1 MAPLAEVMKSGVPP
15 TPRKARTGL
24 LTPPGMTCFARSK
37 RVVDRVWFLFI
48 VEILRRSA
56 GLCDDESALHN
67 THYKT
72 NAKWFFKEAN
82 LNPELSQLISLQD
95 VDVEI
100 KRLKAEIDSLPARRE
115 QLESQFAA
123 ENKEFLELKQQADDA
138 QSKRRSLED
147 ELNAEQAKL
156 EKFKTDL
163 MKATNE
169 REYST
174 AVREIDV
181 AKKAISALETDV
193 LKLMEQIEKSDAQI
207 KERSPEIEA
216 KRVELNRQLAEY
228 GALAQTDQA
237 KLEQLIAERTP
248 MVETLS
254 PDTRST
260 YERMSKIK
268 SGLALAEARD
278 YSCLACRMKIR
289 PQVFNDIRRGETLI
303 TCENCGRILF
313 YRE

>member
-1 MAPLAEVMKSGVPP
+1 
-15 TPRKARTGL
+15 
-24 LTPPGMTCFARSK
+24 
-37 RVVDRVWFLFI
+37 
-48 VEILRRSA
+48 
-56 GLCDDESALHN
+56 
-67 THYKT
+67 
-72 NAKWFFKEAN
+72 

-115 QLESQFAA
+115 QLESLFAA
-123 ENKEFLELKQQADDA
+123 ENSEFLELKRQSDDA
-138 QSKRRSLED
+138 QTRKRTLEE
-147 ELNAEQAKL
+147 ELNAEQQKL
-156 EKFKTDL
+156 DKFKSDL

-193 LKLMEQIEKSDAQI
+193 LKLMEQIEKLDAQVA
-207 KERSPEIEA
+207 ERQPEIEA
-216 KRVELNRQLAEY
+216 KRVTLDGQLAEY
-228 GALAQTDQA
+228 EALAKTDREKLA
-237 KLEQLIAERTP
+237 KLTAERTP
-248 MVETLS
+248 MIGTLS
-254 PDTRST
+254 PDTRAT

-268 SGLALAEARD
+268 SGLALSEAVD
-278 YSCLACRMKIR
+278 YKCLACRMTIR

-313 YRE
+313 FRG

>member
-1 MAPLAEVMKSGVPP
+1 M
-15 TPRKARTGL
+15 
-24 LTPPGMTCFARSK
+24 
-37 RVVDRVWFLFI
+37 
-48 VEILRRSA
+48 
-56 GLCDDESALHN
+56 
-67 THYKT
+67 
-72 NAKWFFKEAN
+72 
-82 LNPELSQLISLQD
+82 NPELSQLISLQD

-138 QSKRRSLED
+138 HSRRRNLEE
-147 ELNAEQAKL
+147 ELNSEQEKL

-181 AKKAISALETDV
+181 AKKAISALETDI
-193 LKLMEQIEKSDAQI
+193 LKLMEQIEKLDGQT

-216 KRVELNRQLAEY
+216 KRVALDHQLAEY
-228 GALAQTDQA
+228 QSLAKTDQK
-237 KLEQLIAERTP
+237 KLTKLLAERAP
-248 MVETLS
+248 LLETLS
-254 PDTRST
+254 GETRST

-268 SGLALAEARD
+268 SGLALSEAIN
-278 YSCLACRMKIR
+278 YKCLACRMTIR

-313 YRE
+313 FRG

>member
-1 MAPLAEVMKSGVPP
+1 M
-15 TPRKARTGL
+15 
-24 LTPPGMTCFARSK
+24 
-37 RVVDRVWFLFI
+37 
-48 VEILRRSA
+48 
-56 GLCDDESALHN
+56 
-67 THYKT
+67 
-72 NAKWFFKEAN
+72 
-82 LNPELSQLISLQD
+82 NPELSQLISLQD

>member
-1 MAPLAEVMKSGVPP
+1 MQNG
-15 TPRKARTGL
+15 
-24 LTPPGMTCFARSK
+24 
-37 RVVDRVWFLFI
+37 FL
-48 VEILRRSA
+48 
-56 GLCDDESALHN
+56 
-67 THYKT
+67 
-72 NAKWFFKEAN
+72 KEAD

-100 KRLKAEIDSLPARRE
+100 KRLKAEIDSLPARGE

-123 ENKEFLELKQQADDA
+123 ENSEFLDLKRQGDEAQAR
-138 QSKRRSLED
+138 KRNLEE
-147 ELNAEQAKL
+147 ELNAEQQKL
-156 EKFKTDL
+156 DKFKSDL

-193 LKLMEQIEKSDAQI
+193 LKLMEQIEKLDAQI
-207 KERSPEIEA
+207 AERQPEIEA
-216 KRVELNRQLAEY
+216 KRVALDGQLAEY
-228 GALAQTDQA
+228 EALAKADREKLA
-237 KLEQLIAERTP
+237 KLIAERTP
-248 MVETLS
+248 MIETLS
-254 PDTRST
+254 PNTRAT

-268 SGLALAEARD
+268 SGLALSEAVD
-278 YSCLACRMKIR
+278 YKCLACRMTIR

-313 YRE
+313 FRG

>member
-1 MAPLAEVMKSGVPP
+1 M
-15 TPRKARTGL
+15 
-24 LTPPGMTCFARSK
+24 
-37 RVVDRVWFLFI
+37 
-48 VEILRRSA
+48 
-56 GLCDDESALHN
+56 
-67 THYKT
+67 
-72 NAKWFFKEAN
+72 
-82 LNPELSQLISLQD
+82 NPELSQLISLQD

-100 KRLKAEIDSLPARRE
+100 KRLKSEIDSLPARRE
-115 QLESQFAA
+115 LFESQFAA
-123 ENKEFLELKQQADDA
+123 ENKEFLDLKQQADDA
-138 QSKRRSLED
+138 RAQRGSLEE
-147 ELNAEQAKL
+147 ELNAEQQKM

-181 AKKAISALETDV
+181 AKKAISALETEV
-193 LKLMEQIEKSDAQI
+193 LKLMEQIEKLDAQI
-207 KERSPEIEA
+207 QERTPEIEA
-216 KRVELNRQLAEY
+216 KRVELDRQLTEY
-228 GALAQTDQA
+228 ESLAKTDHQ
-237 KLEQLIAERTP
+237 KLEKLIAERTP
-248 MVETLS
+248 MIQTLS
-254 PDTRST
+254 QDTRST

-289 PQVFNDIRRGETLI
+289 PQVFNDIRRGEILI

>member
-1 MAPLAEVMKSGVPP
+1 M
-15 TPRKARTGL
+15 
-24 LTPPGMTCFARSK
+24 
-37 RVVDRVWFLFI
+37 
-48 VEILRRSA
+48 
-56 GLCDDESALHN
+56 
-67 THYKT
+67 
-72 NAKWFFKEAN
+72 
-82 LNPELSQLISLQD
+82 NPELSQLISLQD

-181 AKKAISALETDV
+181 AKKLISALETDV

-216 KRVELNRQLAEY
+216 KRVELDRQLAEC
-228 GALAQTDQA
+228 GALAKTDQA
-237 KLEQLIAERTP
+237 KLEKLIAERTP

-313 YRE
+313 FRE